1 MSQVVILPDGS
12 EDAPEGVSLEQ
23 YAAIGA
29 HLAIRTTQ
37 PRAEVLGQYDLEEAR
52 WNTVQKIW
60 AKRIE
65 DEVMRGSS
73 PGLRLGLDDR
83 YPLSMRYAVAYAE
96 AAQRLRNGENE
107 IVMTAMPARAASPL
121 PEGTAERADVGLP
134 ERAP

>member
-1 MSQVVILPDGS
+1 MSQVLIVPQGS
-12 EDAPEGVSLEQ
+12 EDAVEGVSLED

-29 HLAIRTTQ
+29 HLAIRTSEQ
-37 PRAEVLGQYDLEEAR
+37 RAEVLGQYDLDEAR
-52 WNTVQKIW
+52 WDTVQKVW

-65 DEVMRGSS
+65 DEVMRGSA
-73 PGLRLGLDDR
+73 PGLRLGFDDR

-107 IVMTAMPARAASPL
+107 IGMPVPARPAQAL
-121 PEGTAERADVGLP
+121 PETGAERTDPGQP

>member
-1 MSQVVILPDGS
+1 L
-12 EDAPEGVSLEQ
+12 ED

-29 HLAIRTTQ
+29 HLAIRSTA
-37 PRAEVLGQYDLEEAR
+37 PRAEVLGQYDLDEAR
-52 WNTVQKIW
+52 WDTVQKVW

-65 DEVMRGSS
+65 DEVMRGSA
-73 PGLRLGLDDR
+73 PGLRIGFDDR

-107 IVMTAMPARAASPL
+107 IVMTAVPASPGQPL
-121 PEGTAERADVGLP
+121 AETGAERTDQAVP

>member
-1 MSQVVILPDGS
+1 MSQVVILPAGS
-12 EDAPEGVSLEQ
+12 QDTPEGVSLEQ

-29 HLAIRTTQ
+29 HIAIRTSQ
-37 PRAEVLGQYDLEEAR
+37 PRAEVLGLYDLDEPR

-65 DEVMRGSS
+65 DEVMRGSA
-73 PGLRLGLDDR
+73 PGLRVGSDDR

-107 IVMTAMPARAASPL
+107 IVMTPVPTRVASAL
-121 PEGTAERADVGLP
+121 PEAPAERSESALP
-134 ERAP
+134 EPA